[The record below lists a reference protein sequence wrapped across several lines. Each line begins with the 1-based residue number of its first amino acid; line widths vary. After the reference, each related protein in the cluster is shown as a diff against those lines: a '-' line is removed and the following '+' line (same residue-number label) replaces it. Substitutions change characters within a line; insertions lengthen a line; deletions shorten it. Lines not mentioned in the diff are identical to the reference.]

1 MSMIQNRITNLI
13 THITADMYEREEIIA
28 VALLGALS
36 GQNTF
41 LLGPPGTA
49 KSLISRRLASAFAN
63 PAYFEYLMN
72 RFSTP
77 DEVFGPVS
85 IKALKEDVYT
95 RKTEQYLPTAEF
107 AFLDEIWKSSPAILN
122 TLLTLINEHIFKN
135 GDTVEES
142 PMKALIAAS
151 NEIPQENQGL
161 DALYDRFI
169 IRMLVEPIQETANF
183 DKLLNSKPSSSKP
196 HIPEELLITKDEWE
210 TWRTHFHQVKLSK
223 ETLDVIH
230 IIRKELSEQSDDL
243 EIYVSDRRWQRAALL
258 MKASAFFNDRKET
271 NHSDIALLKH
281 CIWTTEDNRDDV
293 IDIIKQAIIDVG
305 FDTDINLA
313 DLDREKEL
321 LDKEIHNELF
331 HSQDIW
337 KTKKI
342 NQEQYFEIN
351 CYFEHFRNS
360 NHDKSITIYIPF
372 TEMKSN
378 DQSRPCDLNGNIKS
392 QISYK
397 FDGQGSC
404 TIKYDEGHGYGYG
417 SSYYDI
423 IFIPQPLFYKGDR
436 KSDINL
442 RLIESLKNALAEMK
456 QKLINIKND
465 LEKKIERY
473 QDKLISPF
481 ITQDDINLALNAI
494 LKQREQIDLRIA
506 DCERLEALCQ

>member
-1 MSMIQNRITNLI
+1 MSKIQNRITNLI
-13 THITADMYEREEIIA
+13 THITTDMYEREEIIA

-49 KSLISRRLASAFAN
+49 KSLISRRLASAFVN
-63 PAYFEYLMN
+63 PTYFEYLMN

-85 IKALKEDVYT
+85 IKALKEDIYT

-135 GDTVEES
+135 GDTIAES
-142 PMKALIAAS
+142 PLKALIAAS

-169 IRMLVEPIQETANF
+169 IRMLVEPIQETHNF

-196 HIPEELLITKDEWE
+196 QIPEELLITKEEWE
-210 TWRTHFHQVKLSK
+210 TWRTHFNQIELSK
-223 ETLDVIH
+223 ETLDVVH
-230 IIRKELSEQSDDL
+230 IIRKELAAQSDDL

-258 MKASAFFNDRKET
+258 MKASAFFNDRTET

-281 CIWTTEDNRDDV
+281 CIWTTEDNRN
-293 IDIIKQAIIDVG
+293 IIINIIQKAIMTVG
-305 FDTDINLA
+305 FDSNISLSDI
-313 DLDREKEL
+313 DKEKEL
-321 LDKEIHNELF
+321 LDKEINKELF

-337 KTKKI
+337 ETQPI
-342 NQEQYFEIN
+342 NQKEYFEVHCTFIHKRYPN
-351 CYFEHFRNS
+351 GQYN
-360 NHDKSITIYIPF
+360 KSLTIYIPVSN
-372 TEMKSN
+372 MKSAK
-378 DQSRPCDLNGNIKS
+378 DLYPYDVNGNELDEV
-392 QISYK
+392 SYS

-404 TIKYDEGHGYGYG
+404 AIQYDHNYTY
-417 SSYYDI
+417 
-423 IFIPQPLFYKGDR
+423 FTFTPKPQFYKGER
-436 KSDINL
+436 KSNVNM
-442 RLIESLKNALAEMK
+442 RLIKSLKHSLTEMK
-456 QKLINIKND
+456 QKLISTKQV
-465 LEKKIERY
+465 LEHRKEHY
-473 QDKLISPF
+473 QEQLISPF
-481 ITQDDINLALNAI
+481 ITQNDINLALNAI
-494 LKQREQIDLRIA
+494 LKQSEQIDLRIA

>member
-1 MSMIQNRITNLI
+1 MSKIQNRITNLI

-49 KSLISRRLASAFAN
+49 KSLISRRLASAFVN
-63 PAYFEYLMN
+63 PTYFEYLMN

-135 GDTVEES
+135 GDTIAES
-142 PMKALIAAS
+142 PLKALIAAS

-169 IRMLVEPIQETANF
+169 IRMLVEPIQDTNNF
-183 DKLLNSKPSSSKP
+183 DRLLNSKPSSSKP
-196 HIPEELLITKDEWE
+196 QIPEELLITKDEWE
-210 TWRTHFHQVKLSK
+210 TWRTHFYQIELSK

-230 IIRKELSEQSDDL
+230 IIRNELVEQSDDL

-258 MKASAFFNDRKET
+258 MKASAFFNDRTET
-271 NHSDIALLKH
+271 NHSDISLLKH
-281 CIWTTEDNRDDV
+281 CIWTTEDNRNDV
-293 IDIIKQAIIDVG
+293 IEIIEQAIIDVG

-321 LDKEIHNELF
+321 LDKEIHKELF
-331 HSQDIW
+331 YSKDIW
-337 KTKKI
+337 DTKRI
-342 NQEQYFEIN
+342 NQKQYFQVN
-351 CYFEHFRNS
+351 CSFPNRYYSDKQRN
-360 NHDKSITIYIPF
+360 KTLTIYIPF
-372 TEMKSN
+372 TDMKTN
-378 DQSRPCDLNGNIKS
+378 HEQYPCDVNGNELREIK
-392 QISYK
+392 YL

-404 TIKYDEGHGYGYG
+404 CIQYNRDYDYNHTKLT
-417 SSYYDI
+417 
-423 IFIPQPLFYKGDR
+423 FTPKPKFYKGDR
-436 KSDINL
+436 KSDVNV
-442 RLIESLKNALAEMK
+442 RLIKSLKDALAEMK
-456 QKLINIKND
+456 QKLITTKQVV
-465 LEKKIERY
+465 EQKREHY
-473 QDKLISPF
+473 QEQLISPF
-481 ITQDDINLALNAI
+481 ITQNDINLALNAI
-494 LKQREQIDLRIA
+494 LKQSEQIDLRIA

>member
-1 MSMIQNRITNLI
+1 MSEIQNRITNLI
-13 THITADMYEREEIIA
+13 NHITADMYEREEIIA

-49 KSLISRRLASAFAN
+49 KSLISRRLASAFVN
-63 PAYFEYLMN
+63 PTYFEYLMN

-85 IKALKEDVYT
+85 IKALKEDTYT

-135 GDTVEES
+135 GDAIEES

-169 IRMLVEPIQETANF
+169 IRMLVEPIQATNNF
-183 DKLLNSKPSSSKP
+183 DKLLNSKPSSPKP
-196 HIPEELLITKDEWE
+196 QIPEELLITKDEWE
-210 TWRTHFHQVKLSK
+210 TWRTYFHQIELSK
-223 ETLDVIH
+223 ETLDVVH
-230 IIRKELSEQSDDL
+230 IIRNELAEQSDDL

-258 MKASAFFNDRKET
+258 MKASAFFNDRTET

-281 CIWTTEDNRDDV
+281 CIWTTEDNKDDV
-293 IDIIKQAIIDVG
+293 INIIEQAIIDVG

-313 DLDREKEL
+313 ELDREKEL
-321 LDKEIHNELF
+321 LDKEIHKELF
-331 HSQDIW
+331 YSKDIW
-337 KTKKI
+337 KTKLI
-342 NQEQYFEIN
+342 NQKQYFEIN
-351 CYFEHFRNS
+351 CNFEHSRNS
-360 NHDKSITIYIPF
+360 SYSKSITIYIPF
-372 TEMKSN
+372 IDMKST
-378 DQSRPCDLNGNIKS
+378 DRLQPCDLSGNTIS

-404 TIKYDEGHGYGYG
+404 TIKYDDNYGYG
-417 SSYYDI
+417 SSYRDFT
-423 IFIPQPLFYKGDR
+423 FIPKPEFYKGDR
-436 KSDINL
+436 KSDINI
-442 RLIESLKNALAEMK
+442 RLIKSLKDALDEMK
-456 QKLINIKND
+456 QKLITTKHV
-465 LEKKIERY
+465 LEQKREHY
-473 QDKLISPF
+473 QEQLISPF
-481 ITQDDINLALNAI
+481 ITQNDINLALNAI
-494 LKQREQIDLRIA
+494 LKQSEQIDLRIA